1 MTHGT
6 MTGSLSFHGV
16 TKPITLTV
24 AFNGGGPVG
33 RRIGMGYSAT
43 ALLKMADYGM
53 DISAHNIGDTV
64 SLTIETEFINQ
75 DEKTDVQRVRQLQT
89 QPRQE

>member
-1 MTHGT
+1 

-16 TKPITLTV
+16 TKPITLNV
-24 AFNGGGPVG
+24 IFNGGGPVG

-43 ALLKMADYGM
+43 AVLKMADYGM

-64 SLTIETEFINQ
+64 SLAIETEFINQ
-75 DEKTDVQRVRQLQT
+75 DQKTDIRQIQELGSR
-89 QPRQE
+89 PRRQ